1 MKALKIL
8 GFILLIVGLVLVFG
22 LSICL
27 GINVPI
33 LALGGETC

>member
-22 LSICL
+22 MSICL
-27 GINVPI
+27 GIHVPI
-33 LALGGETC
+33 LSLGGETC